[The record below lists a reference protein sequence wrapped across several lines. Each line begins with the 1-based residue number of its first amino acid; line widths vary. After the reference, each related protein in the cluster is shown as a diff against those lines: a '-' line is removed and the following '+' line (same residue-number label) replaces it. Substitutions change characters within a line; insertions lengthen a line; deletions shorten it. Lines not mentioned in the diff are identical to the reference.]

1 MNEVER
7 IFSENRQ
14 YLWGHCYRM
23 LGVAAD
29 AEDVVQET
37 FVRVLEKPPADT
49 SKPWRPW
56 LLTVAS
62 RLALDQ
68 LRRRRHRGW
77 VGPWLPEPIELEAD
91 NALEASVEAEQ
102 QSRIEQA
109 ESLSY
114 AFLCALEALTPQ
126 QRMVFLLRDV
136 QALSGEETAEAVG
149 ISLANVKVV
158 LHRARK
164 ALEKARERTP
174 RLDQRQK
181 MKIGEAL
188 QSLLAA
194 LAKGDLKAVQEVLAE
209 DVRLLSDGN
218 GKYHAAKKPV
228 EGRQKVATFLAKI
241 RPQPQEEVRRELR
254 WLNGVPAIYAERL
267 DPPHGLA
274 PRFVFLVDVDHQ
286 GKVRDIYSVL
296 APEKL
301 ENQRRLRAQEETR
314 PKRQGRQTL

>member
-37 FVRVLEKPPADT
+37 FVRVLEKPPVDT

-68 LRRRRHRGW
+68 LRRRRRRGW
-77 VGPWLPEPIELEAD
+77 VGPWLPEPIELEGNVAI
-91 NALEASVEAEQ
+91 EASVEAEQ
-102 QSRIEQA
+102 ESRIEQA

-114 AFLCALEALTPQ
+114 AFLLALEALTPQ

-164 ALEKARERTP
+164 ALEKARGRTP
-174 RLDQRQK
+174 RLDQNQK
-181 MKIGEAL
+181 KKIGEAL
-188 QSLLAA
+188 QNLLTA
-194 LAKGDLKAVQEVLAE
+194 LASGDIQAAEAVLAE

-218 GKYHAAKKPV
+218 GKYHAAQKPV
-228 EGRQKVATFLAKI
+228 EGRKKVATFLAKI

-267 DPPHGLA
+267 NPPHGLA
-274 PRFVFLVDVDHQ
+274 PRFVFLVDVDHE
-286 GKVRDIYSVL
+286 GKVREIYSVL

-301 ENQRRLRAQEETR
+301 ENQRRLV
-314 PKRQGRQTL
+314 G